1 MNFQKLI
8 SELKRRNVL
17 RVATVYAVTG
27 WLIIQVVAVIN
38 DPLSLPEKFD
48 TVVIICVAVGLPI
61 VMIVAWIFEL
71 TPKGIKKT
79 DEVEVSEGFNDHTK
93 RNLNR
98 VTIAILVVALSLV
111 IFERIFLVGSG
122 FYDDQNPS
130 DSIEIQEKSVV
141 VLPFLDFSPDS
152 GQEWFADGLTDELL
166 NSLSRVPELRVIART
181 TSFALKGKELSVQKI
196 ADSLNVDYLVEGS
209 IQKVDNRIKVIAQLI
224 NPELDDHIWSN
235 TYEKEFVDI
244 FDIQQ
249 DIAEGISGA
258 LNIYFDDDKREEMFS
273 TGTRNADAY
282 EAYLRGNELFTK
294 AHSADQDSDLLT
306 LLDSANTFYQEGIG
320 LDPNF
325 AALYYKHQDLF
336 VHFPFHFGKDA
347 WPEGLTENKI
357 VDIIGRDFRNA
368 RRLAKTRGEQIFY
381 ELETAT
387 ISNNW
392 RAFPKLLAELKSDPA
407 SIKSMSRFDGLG
419 WTCGVLIA
427 LDQED
432 IALKVLE
439 LQLSSDPLNRGTK
452 FHIFNFL
459 TAQNKLDSARAWHKR
474 EMGGSPNPFWEL
486 LHSPEKLEEL
496 LPDIQSQTEQSFGSF
511 YADILTGKKGM
522 DELNQIMNRVTDDR
536 GKFFFSIFYA
546 ALGEQEKVDSI
557 ASQIDNSFLG
567 PSKLSDYINGTAG
580 KFPFRLS
587 AVPNYTA
594 RLKEAGITELNAYEE
609 DHRLR
614 FGE

>member
-1 MNFQKLI
+1 MNIQKLI

-61 VMIVAWIFEL
+61 AMIVAWIFEL

-98 VTIAILVVALSLV
+98 VTIAILVVAISLV
-111 IFERIFLVGSG
+111 VFERIFLVGSG

-166 NSLSRVPELRVIART
+166 NSLSRVPELRIIART

-244 FDIQQ
+244 FDIQL

-258 LNIYFDDDKREEMFS
+258 LNIYFDDDKREKMFS

-282 EAYLRGNELFTK
+282 EAYLRGNELFTR
-294 AHSADQDSDLLT
+294 AHSDDQEGDLQT
-306 LLDSANTFYQEGIG
+306 LLDSANTFYQEGIR

-325 AALYYKHQDLF
+325 AALYYKHQDLY
-336 VHFPFHFGKDA
+336 VHYLIHFAKDT

-357 VDIIGRDFRNA
+357 VDIVRRDFSNA
-368 RRLAKTRGEQIFY
+368 DKLAKTRGERIFY
-381 ELETAT
+381 KLENAT
-387 ISNNW
+387 ISNDW
-392 RAFPKLLAELKSDPA
+392 SSVPALLAELESKEEYLKD
-407 SIKSMSRFDGLG
+407 MSRMGLG
-419 WTCGVLIA
+419 WTNGLLIT
-427 LDQED
+427 LDRED
-432 IALKVLE
+432 IGLKILE
-439 LQLSSDPLNRGTK
+439 LELLSDPLNRRTK
-452 FHIFNFL
+452 DQVYQYL
-459 TAQNKLDSARAWHKR
+459 TSQNKLDSARAWYKK
-474 EMGGSPNPFWEL
+474 EIDNAPDLFWEL
-486 LHSPEKLEEL
+486 LHAPEKIDEILSL
-496 LPDIQSQTEQSFGSF
+496 IKSQENSFASF
-511 YADILTGKKGM
+511 YAGLLTNTTDLAELDRITERLTN
-522 DELNQIMNRVTDDR
+522 DER
-536 GKFFFSIFYA
+536 GKFIFSVFYA
-546 ALGEQEKVDSI
+546 ALGEQEKADSI
-557 ASQIDNSFLG
+557 VSSIDDSFLG
-567 PSKLSDYINGTAG
+567 PTKLTDYLHFANG
-580 KFPFRLS
+580 KIHFNLS
-587 AVPNYTA
+587 ATPNFSA
-594 RLKEAGITELNAYEE
+594 RLKEAGITDLAAYEE
-609 DHRLR
+609 EHRLR